1 MKRLLTTILFAALC
15 LAAAAQ
21 TSMKVQAPNLV
32 ADGEQFNLTFIIAG
46 EDAPS
51 DFQWSAPDEF
61 KLIWGPQKGT
71 SSSVTI
77 INGQRSKSSQTTFTY
92 ILMPKTTGKFTLP
105 AATATV
111 KGEKISSGT
120 HSIEVVSDGGSAQ
133 QQAAGGG
140 QSQSGAQGGTQQ
152 SQAQSGNISND
163 DIFLRLNISK
173 TSAMVGETISA
184 TLKLYQRANIVGFED
199 ARFPTFNGFWS
210 QEVMAPTNIDFRR
223 ENIGDK
229 IYNAAVIRS
238 WNLIPQQAGDIT
250 IDPSELVCLVN
261 IRTPR
266 ASTGSIFDSFFQD
279 EYQTVRKRVSTGA
292 IKVHVAGLPGGAPA
306 SFKGG
311 VGSFDMKVTL
321 TKDELKAHDAASLNI
336 TVTGKGNTT
345 LLEAPKVNF
354 PPDFEVYDVKTTDV
368 AGGKVFEYPFI
379 PRSHG
384 DFIIDPVEYS
394 YFDINSKKY
403 VTLKSQP
410 LEIKVEK
417 GTDSGAEAAG
427 QLVQQGVARKDVRN
441 VGSDIRFITTKLP
454 SLAPV
459 GSFFAGSGLF
469 WLLAVL
475 LLLAAAAAYFSLKG
489 VAARRADVVGSKKR
503 SATKMARKRLSAAG
517 DYLSKNLYTAFY
529 EELHKALLGF
539 VSDKLVLDAAD
550 MTKDNIASRL
560 CEKGVSEGLA
570 SEFTGLLD
578 ACEYARY
585 APDAGHEA
593 MNAHYETAV
602 NVISAIDDS
611 MKRKK
616 SFTGAAGAVI
626 ALILMLAPASAVC
639 AADPGASDSLWV
651 SGTEAYAAGQW
662 DSALGSWTA
671 LRELGLES
679 SELYYNLGNAFFK
692 KGDIAHAI
700 LNYERA
706 LKLDPSNSDAKFN
719 LEFAQASVQD
729 KIEEVPE
736 LFIKTLARKVCWLMS
751 SDGWAA
757 LALVLFA
764 AALALML
771 LFLLGRSS
779 TLRRTGFFAGIVMLL
794 LVFLSAGFSFWQKAD
809 YKAAD
814 SAIVTRAVS
823 AVKSSPG
830 SDSATNLFVLHEG
843 TKVRILDSV
852 GEWDNIELADGR
864 QGWLLASDVEV
875 I

>member
-1 MKRLLTTILFAALC
+1 MKRFLATIALAVIS
-15 LAAAAQ
+15 LAAMSQ
-21 TSMKVQAPNLV
+21 TTMKVKAPNLV
-32 ADGEQFNLTFIIAG
+32 ADGEQFNLTFIVDG

-51 DFQWSAPDEF
+51 DFQWSAPSEF

-71 SSSVTI
+71 SSSISI

-92 ILMPKTTGKFTLP
+92 ILMPKSTGKFTIP

-111 KGEKISSGT
+111 KGKTISSGT

-133 QQAAGGG
+133 AGQSGGG
-140 QSQSGAQGGTQQ
+140 QAQQGSQQG
-152 SQAQSGNISND
+152 QAQTGSISNE
-163 DIFLRLNISK
+163 DIFLRLSVSK
-173 TSAMVGETISA
+173 TNVMVGETVSA

-210 QEVMAPTNIDFRR
+210 QETLAPTNIDFQR

-238 WNLIPQQAGDIT
+238 WNLIPQQAGDVT
-250 IDPSELVCLVN
+250 IEPAELVCLVN
-261 IRTPR
+261 IRAPR
-266 ASTGSIFDSFFQD
+266 ASTGSILDSFFQD
-279 EYQTVRKRVSTGA
+279 EYQTVRKRVGTSA
-292 IKVHVAGLPGGAPA
+292 VKVHVAGLPAGAPA

-311 VGSFDMKVTL
+311 VGSFDMKVAL
-321 TKDELKAHDAASLNI
+321 SKDELKTHDAASLKV

-354 PPDFEVYDVKTTDV
+354 PTDFEVYDVKTTDI

-384 DFIIDPVEYS
+384 EFVIDPVEYS
-394 YFDINSKKY
+394 YFDVNGKKY
-403 VTLKSQP
+403 VTLTSQP

-417 GTDSGAEAAG
+417 GAEGASESAG
-427 QLVQQGVARKDVRN
+427 QLVQQGVNRKDVRN
-441 VGSDIRFITTKLP
+441 VGSDIRFIETKLP
-454 SLAPV
+454 SLVPV
-459 GSFFAGSGLF
+459 GTFFTGSFMF
-469 WLLAVL
+469 WAVAALLVILA
-475 LLLAAAAAYFSLKG
+475 LAAFFSFKG
-489 VAARRADVVGSKKR
+489 LAARRADVVGSKKR
-503 SATKMARKRLSAAG
+503 SATKMARKRLSLAG
-517 DYLSKNLYTAFY
+517 DYLAKNLYTAFY

-539 VSDKLVLDAAD
+539 ISDKLVMDAAE
-550 MTKDNIASRL
+550 MSKENIASRL

-578 ACEYARY
+578 ACEFARY
-585 APDAGHEA
+585 APDAGHDA
-593 MNAHYETAV
+593 MNAHYESAV

-616 SFTGAAGAVI
+616 MPSGAAATVI
-626 ALILMLAPASAVC
+626 AALLMLVPSFGVS
-639 AADPGASDSLWV
+639 AADADSLWNA
-651 SGTEAYAAGQW
+651 GTEAYAAGRW
-662 DSALGSWTA
+662 DGAVNAWNA
-671 LRELGLES
+671 VREMGLES
-679 SELYYNLGNAFFK
+679 PELYYNLGNAFFK
-692 KGDIAHAI
+692 NGDIAHAI

-706 LKLDPSNSDAKFN
+706 LKLDPSYSDAKFN

-736 LFIKTLARKVCWLMS
+736 LFIKTLAGKICWLMS

-757 LALVLFA
+757 LSLIFLA
-764 AALALML
+764 AFLAML
-771 LFLLGRSS
+771 LVFLLGRS
-779 TLRRTGFFAGIVMLL
+779 TAIRKAGFFAGIALL
-794 LVFLSAGFSFWQKAD
+794 LCVVFSSAFAFWQKSD
-809 YKAAD
+809 YKAED
-814 SAIVTRAVS
+814 TAIVTRAVCS
-823 AVKSSPG
+823 VKSSPG

-843 TKVRILDSV
+843 TKVWILDSV

-864 QGWLLASDVEV
+864 QGWLKASDIEG